1 MFNKTPSYL
10 WQKKPSGA
18 WYLKL
23 PIPPELQH
31 HYLNGKRKTLTHI
44 VKPLGTAKE
53 AEAEAF
59 KRPLLAH
66 YWTEFERLRR
76 GAAAAKPDATEAAFL
91 RARRLRE
98 AAQEVAARPDSESKD
113 DAALAVQDMA
123 QDLAE
128 GLEPTIGLEAA
139 QHLYALSTTPG
150 LTLTEALA
158 EWNADDTVRE
168 STKAKR
174 ALAVRELLD
183 FLRLRDCLPSHV
195 TDERAAA
202 FVRWLNAG
210 KLGFSTK
217 QDRVSMLNVLW
228 RYLARRRLVPKNS
241 SPWVDHEITGRA
253 ADTQG
258 KRGWQDDELLTLFR
272 AQDRSTNRTNY
283 TRPLFRELYALG
295 LLIGARLDSIVSL
308 TPSAV
313 TAGKGKEKGGYWL
326 AITNDK
332 TAAGDRTIPVVHPV
346 AVAILKRRLA
356 KQKDKSASLFPECRP
371 GGPDNNLSHHVSKAL
386 GRDRDRLGFGP
397 ETDFHSTRRCFSTV
411 MENAGVDLTHA
422 QRYIGHAV
430 SGGGLMTGTYSDGAS
445 RANLMKVAR
454 AVKYSA
460 KVERELAKL
469 A

>member
-183 FLRLRDCLPSHV
+183 FLRLRDCAVRDQKNWSCELGDTPAP
-195 TDERAAA
+195 AAGPPPLEWSMVDGRFIDA
-202 FVRWLNAG
+202 
-210 KLGFSTK
+210 
-217 QDRVSMLNVLW
+217 SMLPGMQPIF
-228 RYLARRRLVPKNS
+228 YQVPK
-241 SPWVDHEITGRA
+241 W
-253 ADTQG
+253 
-258 KRGWQDDELLTLFR
+258 K
-272 AQDRSTNRTNY
+272 Y
-283 TRPLFRELYALG
+283 Y
-295 LLIGARLDSIVSL
+295 LIWLRQ
-308 TPSAV
+308 
-313 TAGKGKEKGGYWL
+313 KG
-326 AITNDK
+326 
-332 TAAGDRTIPVVHPV
+332 
-346 AVAILKRRLA
+346 
-356 KQKDKSASLFPECRP
+356 
-371 GGPDNNLSHHVSKAL
+371 
-386 GRDRDRLGFGP
+386 
-397 ETDFHSTRRCFSTV
+397 
-411 MENAGVDLTHA
+411 
-422 QRYIGHAV
+422 
-430 SGGGLMTGTYSDGAS
+430 
-445 RANLMKVAR
+445 
-454 AVKYSA
+454 
-460 KVERELAKL
+460 
-469 A
+469 